1 LDLWVWFN
9 QVVGALL
16 FYALALAIAIP
27 LTLRW
32 RTPYVLASL
41 YIASYVIAQYTSPK
55 LTTFAIWIV
64 PGGNFPFVATIALM
78 DLIVVYWGLSVA
90 RQVIVAGFLA
100 QILLYAAN
108 MITIA
113 TPDPFPGFE
122 WKSEVYG
129 LSARIAIASPIAY
142 LVAEMVNA
150 QLTWIYRRV
159 WWARTLYSDPIALIV
174 DTLIFIPIAFYGAVP
189 LEVLIDMIVGLSA
202 LKLTLIPINLTAV
215 YTTRRLIEGKLK
227 VTSQQSQHR
236 P

>member
-9 QVVGALL
+9 QLVGALL
-16 FYALALAIAIP
+16 FYALALAIAVP

-55 LTTFAIWIV
+55 LTTFAVWVV

-78 DLIVVYWGLSVA
+78 DLIVVNWGLSVA

-108 MITIA
+108 MITTA

-129 LSARIAIASPIAY
+129 LSARVAIASPIAY

-202 LKLTLIPINLTAV
+202 LKLALIPLNLIAV
-215 YTTRRLIEGKLK
+215 YTARRLIEGRLK
-227 VTSQQSQHR
+227 TSI
-236 P
+236 

>member
-9 QVVGALL
+9 QLVGALL
-16 FYALALAIAIP
+16 FYALALAIAVP

-32 RTPYVLASL
+32 RTPHVLASL

-55 LTTFAIWIV
+55 LTTFAVWVV

-78 DLIVVYWGLSVA
+78 DLIVVNWGLSVA

-174 DTLIFIPIAFYGAVP
+174 DTLTFIPLAFYGAVP

-202 LKLTLIPINLTAV
+202 LKLALIPLNLIAV
-215 YTTRRLIEGKLK
+215 YTARRLIEGKLK
-227 VTSQQSQHR
+227 TSI
-236 P
+236 